1 MAWVNIYAT
10 YSINVPEIDEIYD
23 EYDDPDVVDANIDN
37 ILQEIQ
43 DNPIY
48 FIERNGYELTIDDV
62 IL

>member
-23 EYDDPDVVDANIDN
+23 EYDDTDVVDTNVDN

-43 DNPIY
+43 DNPTY
-48 FIERNGYELTIDDV
+48 FIERDGYELTIDDV
-62 IL
+62 TI

>member
-23 EYDDPDVVDANIDN
+23 EYDDPDVVNANVDD

-48 FIERNGYELTIDDV
+48 FIERNGYELTVDDV
-62 IL
+62 TL

>member
-10 YSINVPEIDEIYD
+10 YSIDVPEIDEVYQ
-23 EYDDPDVVDANIDN
+23 YCDPDVVDANIDN

-48 FIERNGYELTIDDV
+48 FIERNGYELTVEDV
-62 IL
+62 TL